1 MTTVRALGIMA
12 LALVALTF
20 LTVLLIALIDER
32 RAARREI
39 HRVERKIGQLMYV
52 NMTPLERER
61 EIRRIQ
67 AFEERKR
74 QDQRDGA

>member
-1 MTTVRALGIMA
+1 MA